1 METSLLRLREP
12 LREFENVYIY
22 IYIFGVSTNSAP
34 CSWSPPKLCN
44 LKRCLNRFE
53 ETVNHYPTSR

>member
-22 IYIFGVSTNSAP
+22 IYIWGKYEL
-34 CSWSPPKLCN
+34 CSLFLVPT
-44 LKRCLNRFE
+44 
-53 ETVNHYPTSR
+53 ETLQS